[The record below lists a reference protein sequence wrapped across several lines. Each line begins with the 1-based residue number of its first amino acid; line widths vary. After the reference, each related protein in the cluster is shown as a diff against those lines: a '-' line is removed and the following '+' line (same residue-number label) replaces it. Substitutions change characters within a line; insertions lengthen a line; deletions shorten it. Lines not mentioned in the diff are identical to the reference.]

1 MAYFSRIFEL
11 IQIILYRIALNVFQK
26 VYILSIGIKFLTLY

>member
-11 IQIILYRIALNVFQK
+11 IHIILYRIALNVFQK
-26 VYILSIGIKFLTLY
+26 VYILSIGIKFLTLF